1 MFLNHLKRHF
11 VGEKSVQCP
20 DCGELFYIDYDLKL
34 HIKREHL
41 MHLNTDTEGASIEL
55 GESPIKADA
64 KRKKGVTGGAGLSNL
79 SKLGKRG
86 RETGMQVALQR
97 FF

>member
-1 MFLNHLKRHF
+1 
-11 VGEKSVQCP
+11 
-20 DCGELFYIDYDLKL
+20 
-34 HIKREHL
+34 

-97 FF
+97 FFFEKCDLCA

>member
-1 MFLNHLKRHF
+1 
-11 VGEKSVQCP
+11 
-20 DCGELFYIDYDLKL
+20 
-34 HIKREHL
+34 

-86 RETGMQVALQR
+86 RETGMQVALHR
-97 FF
+97 FFLKSAIYVPDFYYDHKG